1 MPAASSF
8 RTILSLP
15 TQLDMFTSHV
25 DISQAFV
32 QGEKSPNELWGW
44 VDADWAGDTDMRRS
58 H

>member
-1 MPAASSF
+1 
-8 RTILSLP
+8 
-15 TQLDMFTSHV
+15 MFTSHV